1 MKYWLE
7 NPGESLS
14 QGPERWRSFDLVE
27 GHLIPFQQEGM
38 LRDASVCVCM
48 CVHHH
53 GWSGFMGLVLSWMQ
67 EEL

>member
-48 CVHHH
+48 CVCAC
-53 GWSGFMGLVLSWMQ
+53 VC
-67 EEL
+67 